1 MNQPR
6 TRGQQRG
13 AAPGAPATGRAVTAG
28 PPAGARE
35 DNAWMFGAQDAGFA
49 VTCGLTGLRLRA
61 AGALPLPSGDAS
73 EVA

>member
-13 AAPGAPATGRAVTAG
+13 AAPGARRQEGPSR

-61 AGALPLPSGDAS
+61 AGALPLASGDAS

>member
-1 MNQPR
+1 MNQPC

-13 AAPGAPATGRAVTAG
+13 TAPGAPATGRAVTA
-28 PPAGARE
+28 ASWGAE